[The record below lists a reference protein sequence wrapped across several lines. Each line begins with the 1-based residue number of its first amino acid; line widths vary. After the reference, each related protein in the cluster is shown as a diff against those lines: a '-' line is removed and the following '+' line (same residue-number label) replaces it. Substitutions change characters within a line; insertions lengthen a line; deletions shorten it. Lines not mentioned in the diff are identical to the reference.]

1 MRYVNDLSKAVS
13 NERVLEA
20 TSAALARAD
29 GKALSE
35 LGYHLTSHLS
45 FKENKVLKKNTIQ
58 MSGQMMRPSQKM
70 RASASVAA
78 IWFGEACEGRRESVF
93 RMRETGCRGLVASH
107 GFLAKDF
114 CHPLGSGALPRR
126 RPQPRAG
133 L

>member
-1 MRYVNDLSKAVS
+1 MPKGWLVRYVNDLSKAVS
-13 NERVLEA
+13 NEQVPEA

-29 GKALSE
+29 GKAPSE
-35 LGYHLTSHLS
+35 LGCRLTSHLS

-93 RMRETGCRGLVASH
+93 RMRETGCRGAGGIL
-107 GFLAKDF
+107 GFLSKGF
-114 CHPLGSGALPRR
+114 C
-126 RPQPRAG
+126 RPQPREG